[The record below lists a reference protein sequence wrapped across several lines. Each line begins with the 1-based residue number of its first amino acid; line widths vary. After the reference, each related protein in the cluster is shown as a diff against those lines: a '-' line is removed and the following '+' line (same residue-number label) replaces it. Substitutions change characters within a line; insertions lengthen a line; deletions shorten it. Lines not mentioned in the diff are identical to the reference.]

1 MFVIQSYRYSRFV
14 DWQCTG
20 CSRLS
25 EKMCKTFW
33 GYLSVLFSSFVF
45 VLELKNRY
53 AQETKCLLNKINDYS
68 SKSMLYKKKKENHV
82 NIICM
87 RFFFFLVNYY
97 IWVVGSS

>member
-1 MFVIQSYRYSRFV
+1 MYWMF
-14 DWQCTG
+14 
-20 CSRLS
+20 
-25 EKMCKTFW
+25 KTLRKDVQNFW

-82 NIICM
+82 NIIYM
-87 RFFFFLVNYY
+87 SFFFFFGKLLYMSCEFQLTQLVNFF
-97 IWVVGSS
+97 IVE